1 MSIDTGKVSGS
12 GATQAYYQN
21 LNAKRNG
28 SGSAQE
34 TGIAAA
40 GDSYSSG
47 SAGGP
52 KGVYSKDAASVQ
64 KLWEMAEART
74 ASMRGAVES
83 MVGGTSGPNGQT
95 FWASAATSGT
105 GTGYAGSFL
114 VDKATQDKAKELIS
128 EDGYFGVKKTTERI
142 MDFAKALAGS
152 GADEKTIEKLRGG
165 AQAGFDYV
173 ANLFGG
179 FNKLPDV
186 TKDTYNAVMK
196 SFDDWASGSKVAS

>member
-1 MSIDTGKVSGS
+1 MSFNTGKVSSGS

-21 LNAKRNG
+21 LNAKRSG
-28 SGSAQE
+28 GSASPP
-34 TGIAAA
+34 ADAVK

-47 SAGGP
+47 GASGP

-64 KLWEMAEART
+64 KMWEMAEAHT

-95 FWASAATSGT
+95 FWASAAASGT
-105 GTGYAGSFL
+105 GTSYAGSFL
-114 VDKATQDKAKELIS
+114 VDKATQDRAKELIS

-152 GADEKTIEKLRGG
+152 GASEKTIEKLRGG

>member
-1 MSIDTGKVSGS
+1 MSINTEKVSGS

-28 SGSAQE
+28 GGAAQAANTAVQGDTYSAGS
-34 TGIAAA
+34 
-40 GDSYSSG
+40 
-47 SAGGP
+47 GGP
-52 KGVYSKDAASVQ
+52 KGVYSKDAASTQ

-83 MVGGTSGPNGQT
+83 MIGGSSGPNGQT
-95 FWASAATSGT
+95 FWATSAASGN
-105 GTGYAGSFL
+105 GISYAGSFL

-165 AQAGFDYV
+165 AKAGFDYV

-186 TKDTYNAVMK
+186 TKDTYDAVMK
-196 SFDDWASGSKVAS
+196 SFDDWVSGAKVAS

>member
-1 MSIDTGKVSGS
+1 MSINTGKVSGS

-28 SGSAQE
+28 GGAAQE
-34 TGIAAA
+34 AKAAA
-40 GDSYSSG
+40 GDSYSAG
-47 SAGGP
+47 DAGGT

-105 GTGYAGSFL
+105 GTSYAGSFL

-165 AQAGFDYV
+165 AKAGFDYV

-179 FNKLPDV
+179 FDKLPDV
-186 TKDTYNAVMK
+186 TKDTYDAVMK
-196 SFDDWASGSKVAS
+196 SFDDWASGAKVTA